1 MEFDHLDIRDCEDRI
16 VRSIGVVIELM
27 MGSPSQEIRD
37 AAELLDFLYGELCV
51 YRLGLRSAR
60 L

>member
-1 MEFDHLDIRDCEDRI
+1 MESDYFDILDCEDRI

-37 AAELLDFLYGELCV
+37 TAELLDFLYGELCV
-51 YRLGLRSAR
+51 YRVDLRST
-60 L
+60 LS

>member
-1 MEFDHLDIRDCEDRI
+1 MESDYFDILDCEDRI

-37 AAELLDFLYGELCV
+37 AAELLDFLYGELSV
-51 YRLGLRSAR
+51 YRLDLRSK
-60 L
+60 LL

>member
-1 MEFDHLDIRDCEDRI
+1 MESDYFDILDCEDRI

-37 AAELLDFLYGELCV
+37 TAELLDFLYGELCG
-51 YRLGLRSAR
+51 YRVDLRSK
-60 L
+60 LL